1 MTAHLRSTALHSS
14 SKGAAGADT
23 CNNRDTATQ
32 VTNTGNTENPCSEE
46 GAVNAAEQTQLK
58 GICDSSLIYA
68 TAQ

>member
-1 MTAHLRSTALHSS
+1 M
-14 SKGAAGADT
+14 

-46 GAVNAAEQTQLK
+46 GAVNAAEQKQLK